1 MVTQQLEKAMEGLVV
16 LIADSNPYTRRLT
29 RMMLTNLG
37 IKSTYESGDGVAA
50 LDAIRTVNPDVMI
63 MDWDMPVLDG
73 REVMRIVRSPGVFPK
88 ANLPII
94 MLTDLGLQSRVTAAI
109 RLGVHEF
116 LVKPISPKTLQ
127 QRLLGII
134 LNPRPMVR
142 AGKFYI
148 PMPRRRV
155 ELNEFIQAAASRRFM
170 RAGTSAD
177 RATSG
182 RRPSA
187 PPRSAREHACRCWRG
202 RRHKRT
208 RGRRSL
214 DCCSGSRSC
223 SGPCHRP

>member
-1 MVTQQLEKAMEGLVV
+1 
-16 LIADSNPYTRRLT
+16 
-29 RMMLTNLG
+29 
-37 IKSTYESGDGVAA
+37 
-50 LDAIRTVNPDVMI
+50 MI

-142 AGKFYI
+142 AGKYYI
-148 PMPRRRV
+148 PRLSPRR
-155 ELNEFIQAAASRRFM
+155 AASICTHSSTPPSFSS
-170 RAGTSAD
+170 RAGPL
-177 RATSG
+177 RA
-182 RRPSA
+182 RPSVVLA
-187 PPRSAREHACRCWRG
+187 QRSMAALLRKPSTAGCHLGEPGALQNPRSRPSHRNRC
-202 RRHKRT
+202 
-208 RGRRSL
+208 
-214 DCCSGSRSC
+214 
-223 SGPCHRP
+223 